1 MPRLARLGQI
11 NDHTRISL
19 GRIIDEQ
26 ADGAPNGE
34 FLLFDGRVHTYEGVN
49 RRINNVVRGLIHVGV
64 RQGVRVGVLMD
75 TRPSALV
82 AIAALSRLGA
92 VAVLMPPDAD
102 LDEAARLGGV
112 TEVITDPGNLEAARQ
127 LPVQIL
133 VLGGG
138 ESRDLHLPDDSGVID
153 PGTAKLEFSLPTTG
167 GSQSVPVSD
176 ISFAQTG
183 WMLVAQRTMGG
194 DMQTGAHQSTTFEYD
209 YQNGSWV
216 SWGDGGS
223 PDPTPLADA
232 RLVGLTFLLPPVV
245 TAVFFVR
252 HFARGGFRT
261 VLTSV
266 CLVGAIGWVL
276 AAVALL
282 AQ

>member
-1 MPRLARLGQI
+1 MTCWS
-11 NDHTRISL
+11 TRCI
-19 GRIIDEQ
+19 
-26 ADGAPNGE
+26 
-34 FLLFDGRVHTYEGVN
+34 
-49 RRINNVVRGLIHVGV
+49 
-64 RQGVRVGVLMD
+64 QGVAKNPAPIEEEPILPIPLKLFYDVFFGVVWLVISAIIISGQG
-75 TRPSALV
+75 RP
-82 AIAALSRLGA
+82 I
-92 VAVLMPPDAD
+92 
-102 LDEAARLGGV
+102 
-112 TEVITDPGNLEAARQ
+112 
-127 LPVQIL
+127 
-133 VLGGG
+133 
-138 ESRDLHLPDDSGVID
+138 
-153 PGTAKLEFSLPTTG
+153 
-167 GSQSVPVSD
+167 
-176 ISFAQTG
+176 
-183 WMLVAQRTMGG
+183 
-194 DMQTGAHQSTTFEYD
+194 
-209 YQNGSWV
+209 V